1 MKIEHLNT
9 MEHSNLKPI
18 EQNFK
23 DIRNV
28 RQTNNNKIVYESL
41 REGNLK
47 KLYENINYKE
57 YERTRDDLEITEEDF
72 VSKCKDDNWFAR
84 LASRFISK
92 NASRQGGKDETEQ
105 LKTCNLT
112 AEKCGV
118 LIENLTATALRP
130 TKYGSIVSKQEMRKK
145 KISKDCCLKSF
156 DAKIS
161 GKIDGLISAKVAY
174 GSGGHQDNV
183 FEELDTLAEWWKKY
197 KSGSKKLL
205 VILIDTDLIN
215 KTTTIKKKYS
225 SVNNV
230 KLFNHIEFQQ
240 YMISEY
246 YIDESI

>member
-1 MKIEHLNT
+1 

-18 EQNFK
+18 QQNFK

-28 RQTNNNKIVYESL
+28 RQTNNNKTVYESL
-41 REGNLK
+41 RSGNLK
-47 KLYENINYKE
+47 NLHENINYEE
-57 YERTRDDLEITEEDF
+57 YKRTLGVLGFTEEEF
-72 VSKCKDDNWFAR
+72 LSKCKDDNSFAK
-84 LASRFISK
+84 LASIHISK

-105 LKTCNLT
+105 LRTCNLT

-118 LIENLTATALRP
+118 SIEKLTATALRP
-130 TKYGSIVSKQEMRKK
+130 TKDGSILSKQKMKK
-145 KISKDCCLKSF
+145 EKFSKDYCLKSF

-161 GKIDGLISAKVAY
+161 GKINGFISAKVAY

-197 KSGSKKLL
+197 KSGSEELL
-205 VILIDTDLIN
+205 IILIDTDLID

-230 KLFNHIEFQQ
+230 KIFNHIEFQQ

>member
-1 MKIEHLNT
+1 

-18 EQNFK
+18 QQNFK

-28 RQTNNNKIVYESL
+28 RQTNNNKTVYESL
-41 REGNLK
+41 RGGNLE
-47 KLYENINYKE
+47 KLYENINHKE
-57 YERTRDDLEITEEDF
+57 YKRTLDNLGFTEEEF
-72 VSKCKDDNWFAR
+72 LSKCKDDNSFAK
-84 LASRFISK
+84 LASIHISK

-105 LKTCNLT
+105 LRTCNLT

-118 LIENLTATALRP
+118 SIEKLTATELRP
-130 TKYGSIVSKQEMRKK
+130 TKYGSIVSKQEMRKE
-145 KISKDCCLKSF
+145 KIMKDCCLKSF

-161 GKIDGLISAKVAY
+161 GKINGFISAKVSY

-183 FEELDTLAEWWKKY
+183 FEELDILAEWWKKY
-197 KSGSKKLL
+197 KSDSEELL
-205 VILIDTDLIN
+205 IILIDTDLIG

-230 KLFNHIEFQQ
+230 KIFNHIEFQQ

>member
-1 MKIEHLNT
+1 

-18 EQNFK
+18 QQNFK

-28 RQTNNNKIVYESL
+28 RQTNNNKTVYESL
-41 REGNLK
+41 RGGNLK
-47 KLYENINYKE
+47 KLYENINHKE
-57 YERTRDDLEITEEDF
+57 YKRTLGDLGFTKEEF
-72 VSKCKDDNWFAR
+72 LSKCKDDNSFAK
-84 LASRFISK
+84 LASIHISK

-105 LKTCNLT
+105 LRTCNLT

-118 LIENLTATALRP
+118 SIEKLTTTAFRP
-130 TKYGSIVSKQEMRKK
+130 TKYGSIVSKQEMRKEI
-145 KISKDCCLKSF
+145 ISKDCCLKSF

-161 GKIDGLISAKVAY
+161 GKINGFISAKVTY
-174 GSGGHQDNV
+174 GSGGHQDDV

-197 KSGSKKLL
+197 KSGSEELL
-205 VILIDTDLIN
+205 IILIDTDLID
-215 KTTTIKKKYS
+215 KTTTIKKKYN

-230 KLFNHIEFQQ
+230 KIFNHIEFQQ